1 MVQQPLD
8 FELTI
13 SPQREDAMLE
23 GLDDLLDGDKIG
35 LTSAVRNRCV
45 LGCHDDA
52 VGALADR
59 VNNIVA
65 AVDLERSVN
74 DLI

>member
-1 MVQQPLD
+1 
-8 FELTI
+8 
-13 SPQREDAMLE
+13 MLE

-35 LTSAVRNRCV
+35 LASAVRNGCV

-52 VGALADR
+52 VCALADR
-59 VNNIVA
+59 INNIVA